1 MASSGNSG
9 TTGSTLLQPF
19 SEAINLS
26 VDQVNFVVCQLVAL
40 LASVWFRLYLHPS
53 QTSSYVRHAVAT
65 LLGLY
70 LALFCFGWYALHFLL
85 QSGICYYIM
94 IIVGAGHMHKFC
106 FVIAFGYLTLCQ
118 VSRVYLF
125 DYGLYSADFTGP
137 MMIIT
142 QKITSLAFELHDG
155 MARKEEHLTPTQKS
169 LAIRTMPS
177 LLEYLSYN
185 CNFMGILAGPLY
197 TYKDYIAFIEGKT
210 SHVKR
215 SVVNGKIDDRCEHAE
230 PSPVP
235 AVLCK
240 LLVCGISLTFHLT
253 ITKMFPVAYNIDET
267 FVNTA
272 NFASRVFYLY
282 FSLMA
287 ARPKY
292 YFAWSLADAINNAA
306 GFGFNGYDV
315 NGNER
320 WDLISNLN
328 IVNIESATSFKMFI
342 DNWNIQTALWFKRV
356 CYDRCRYYP
365 TIATFIISA
374 MWHGVYPGYYMTFLT
389 AIPITLAAR
398 AIRNNT
404 RIYFIKTKSVKLFYD
419 FITWIAT
426 MIAISYTVVPFV
438 LLSVE
443 PSLKFYRSWYYCLH
457 IVPLL
462 IMLVLPIKSRRKE
475 SEQNHSKRKRLEV
488 ENTST
493 SNNYAVLNNNLDQIP
508 RPS

>member
-1 MASSGNSG
+1 M
-9 TTGSTLLQPF
+9 
-19 SEAINLS
+19 
-26 VDQVNFVVCQLVAL
+26 V
-40 LASVWFRLYLHPS
+40 
-53 QTSSYVRHAVAT
+53 
-65 LLGLY
+65 
-70 LALFCFGWYALHFLL
+70 
-85 QSGICYYIM
+85 
-94 IIVGAGHMHKFC
+94 IVGAGHMHKFC
-106 FVIAFGYLTLCQ
+106 FVIAFGYLTVCQ
-118 VSRVYLF
+118 ISRAYLF
-125 DYGLYSADFTGP
+125 DYGRYSADFTGS

-142 QKITSLAFELHDG
+142 QKITSLAFEIHDG
-155 MARKEEHLTPTQKS
+155 MARKEEHLTPAQKS
-169 LAIRTMPS
+169 IAVRTMPS

-197 TYKDYIAFIEGKT
+197 TYKDYIAFMEGRTLHMKCT
-210 SHVKR
+210 VL
-215 SVVNGKIDDRCEHAE
+215 NGKKNESTGRAE

-253 ITKMFPVAYNIDET
+253 ITKVFPVAYNIDDT
-267 FVNTA
+267 FLSTA
-272 NFASRVFYLY
+272 SLASRVLYLY
-282 FSLMA
+282 ISLMV

-306 GFGFNGYDV
+306 GFGFSGYDEK
-315 NGNER
+315 GNAR

-356 CYDRCRYYP
+356 CYDRSRYHP
-365 TIATFIISA
+365 TIATFVLSA

-398 AIRNNT
+398 AIRNNF
-404 RIYFIKTKSVKLFYD
+404 RIYFIKIPAVKLFYD
-419 FITWIAT
+419 VITWIAT

-443 PSLKFYRSWYYCLH
+443 PSLKFYSSWYYCLH
-457 IVPLL
+457 VIPLL
-462 IMLVLPIKSRRKE
+462 VIIVLPIKPKRKE
-475 SEQNHSKRKRLEV
+475 NEQNHSKQKELEV
-488 ENTST
+488 ENTLT
-493 SNNYAVLNNNLDQIP
+493 SNNYFALNNNLDQIP